1 MEYLAGITNSPG
13 GSFWRVIDVTT
24 GIPPIIFGGISAD
37 DESRH
42 ADVHEAKHEGDARPS
57 MKETRLEFRDL
68 ELVSCFVAETE
79 RCNSLPDL
87 VT

>member
-1 MEYLAGITNSPG
+1 MMNPDTPT
-13 GSFWRVIDVTT
+13 FM
-24 GIPPIIFGGISAD
+24 
-37 DESRH
+37 
-42 ADVHEAKHEGDARPS
+42 RPS